1 MLPSQALFLV
11 LLLISTGFFVVGAA
25 LFHAVPSWLMLGF
38 GLSAL
43 FTLLAYTGI
52 PKSSQRTPQ

>member
-11 LLLISTGFFVVGAA
+11 LLTICTGLFIVGAA
-25 LFHAVPSWLMLGF
+25 LFPAVPSWLMLSF

-43 FTLLAYTGI
+43 FTLLAYAGI
-52 PKSSQRTPQ
+52 PNSSQRTPR